1 MKKLALSACI
11 VFLSCF
17 LFPAPLFAGS
27 VSGVIRYDDKQTG
40 SIQILASRT
49 IPGNKSLKLDGN
61 GDYVFVDSL
70 TDLSGSEISV
80 QYWFRGRSIQSAVR
94 QQSSGWIVAG
104 WNNQHILSHDRGT
117 AGIAAG
123 DEVIDGNWHQVT
135 MTWKQNA
142 AGGFRS
148 YLNGRLVEQ
157 RDSVDAP
164 IPNINAPLYFG
175 TFNGNGEFADGEL
188 DEIAVWERA
197 LTPEEVRNDW
207 FRKRTG
213 SEQGLVG
220 YWNFDDGTADDLSPN
235 GYHGELIG
243 DADIVDADIPGL
255 DAFFM
260 TELSEPGAYS
270 IDGVPNGD
278 GYRVWA
284 FLDADGDERRG
295 ELEPSAVYD
304 SGNPFA
310 VSGDV
315 TGIDL
320 LLLDPPQITAH
331 PADIR
336 IGAGT
341 EVRLSVAASGSQPLS
356 YQWRRYGE
364 DLADGGNISGADS
377 PELLIRNAV
386 ADNTGAYN
394 CRVANAAGEAFSNA
408 ANVRVIEGGLQ
419 ISGVIQYEGDQIG
432 PVRLAA
438 SQIQEG
444 NRVLFLDGNGDFA
457 ITTLTDLSGIEL
469 TVQYWFRGR
478 SIQSAV
484 RQQSGGNY
492 IVTGWNNQHILS
504 FDGGTTGISAGD
516 SAIDGNWHHLAM
528 TWKPNQRGGFR
539 SYLDGR
545 LIERRNSADAEIPD
559 LNAQV
564 YFGAFDGQREFANGK
579 LDEIAIWE
587 RALSEGEIASGWN
600 VPLTGNEEG
609 LIGFWNFDDG
619 LGEDL
624 SDFGNHAELHGNAAI
639 LEEIVPGLG
648 SDVFSAVLQL
658 PGDYTLDNILPG
670 NNFAVTAFLDVNG
683 NGAPDEGEPAG
694 EYANNPFAF
703 TQNAFDVDIL
713 LTEPPR
719 ILDQPADARVVSDS
733 NPSLAEFTVQA
744 AGTAPLSYQWRKDGE
759 NLSSADNDFQG
770 VNSPTLQILNAAAQ
784 GDGGYSVL
792 ISNEKGSVL
801 SRDAKIF
808 VVPADHVSIA
818 GHLQYTGLPAGKI
831 HVTAVEFLP
840 GNQALKLD
848 GAGDFVEVADLND
861 LSGAEITIQYW
872 FRGRSIQS
880 AVRQQSGGNYIVAGW
895 NNQHILSHD
904 GGTTDGIP
912 AGENLDDGRWH
923 HLAMTWKIDTTNGF
937 RSYLDGKLVEQRDS
951 SAEEI
956 PFQNTALYFGS
967 FNGQDEFAEGELD
980 EIAIWERALSESEIA
995 NGWNVPLTGNEEGL
1009 IGLWKFDDGTADDS
1023 AEYDFHGELWGDA
1036 VIVPADIPGFG
1047 NPVFTDVFAEAGAFS
1062 MPRLP
1067 KGDNY
1072 RLASFVDV
1080 NRNFLPDPE
1089 EPSAIYT
1096 GNPFSLAEDLTGIE
1110 LDLGGLPPIAIEP
1123 VPLTIQLAEDGNI
1136 VISWPEDSGLSLFQT
1151 DALPA
1156 ETWTP
1161 VTGADGNQAVLSADQ
1176 SARFYQL
1183 RHSPR

>member
-1 MKKLALSACI
+1 MKKLVLSACV

-17 LFPAPLFAGS
+17 LFPSPLFAGS
-27 VSGVIRYDDKQTG
+27 ISGVVRYNDEQTG

-49 IPGNKSLKLDGN
+49 LPGNKSLKLDSN

-70 TDLSGSEISV
+70 TDLSGEEITI
-80 QYWFRGRSIQSAVR
+80 QYWFRGSSIQSAVR
-94 QQSSGWIVAG
+94 QQGGGSWIVAG
-104 WNNQHILSHDRGT
+104 WNNQHILSHDGGT
-117 AGIAAG
+117 SGIAAG
-123 DEVIDGNWHQVT
+123 DAVIDGNWHQVT
-135 MTWKQNA
+135 MTWKQNTE
-142 AGGFRS
+142 GGFRS
-148 YLNGRLVEQ
+148 YLDGRLVDQ

-175 TFNGNGEFADGEL
+175 AFNGNREFANGEL
-188 DEIAVWERA
+188 DEIAIWERA

-213 SEQGLVG
+213 SEEGLVG
-220 YWNFDDGTADDLSPN
+220 YWNFDDDTADDLSSN
-235 GYHGELIG
+235 GYHGELMG
-243 DADIVDADIPGL
+243 NADIVEADVPGL
-255 DAFFM
+255 GAFFM
-260 TELSEPGAYS
+260 TELSEPSAYS
-270 IDGVPNGD
+270 IDGVPNGS

-295 ELEPSAVYD
+295 ELEPSAVYN
-304 SGNPFA
+304 SGNSFA
-310 VSGDV
+310 VSGDA

-336 IGAGT
+336 IGAGA
-341 EVRLSVAASGSQPLS
+341 EVRLSVIASGSQPLS

-377 PELLIRNAV
+377 PELGIRNAI

-394 CRVANAAGEAFSNA
+394 CRVANGAGEAFSNA
-408 ANVRVIEGGLQ
+408 ANVQVIEGGLQ
-419 ISGVIQYEGDQIG
+419 ISGVIQYEGSQIG
-432 PVRLAA
+432 PVRIAA

-444 NRVLFLDGNGDFA
+444 NRVLFLDGTGDFA
-457 ITTLTDLSGIEL
+457 ITTLTDLSGSEV
-469 TVQYWFRGR
+469 TVQYWFRGS

-484 RQQSGGNY
+484 RQQSGGGW
-492 IVTGWNNQHILS
+492 IVAGWNNQHILS
-504 FDGGTTGISAGD
+504 FDGSTAGISAGD
-516 SAIDGNWHHLAM
+516 ASTDGNWHHIAM
-528 TWKPNQRGGFR
+528 TWKPNTRGGFR

-545 LIERRNSADAEIPD
+545 PLEQRNSADAEIPN

-564 YFGAFDGQREFANGK
+564 YFGAFNGAGEFANGK

-587 RALSEGEIASGWN
+587 RALSEGEIANGWN

-619 LGEDL
+619 VGQDL
-624 SDFGNHAELHGNAAI
+624 SGFENHAELHGNAAI
-639 LEEIVPGLG
+639 LEEIISGLG
-648 SDVFSAVLQL
+648 SDVFSAILES

-683 NGAPDEGEPAG
+683 NATPDEGEPAG
-694 EYANNPFAF
+694 EYANNPFLFA
-703 TQNAFDVDIL
+703 QNASDIDIL

-719 ILDQPADARVVSDS
+719 ILKQPVDMRVALDS

-744 AGTAPLSYQWRKDGE
+744 AGTAPLAYQWRKNGE
-759 NLSSADNDFQG
+759 NLPSDNNDFQG
-770 VNSPTLQILNAAAQ
+770 ANSPTLQILNAAAQ
-784 GDGGYSVL
+784 GDSEYSVL

-801 SRDAKIF
+801 SRNAKIF
-808 VVPADHVSIA
+808 VVPADNVSIA
-818 GHLQYTGLPAGKI
+818 GHLRYTGLPAGKI
-831 HVTAVEFLP
+831 HVTAIEFLP

-848 GAGDFVEVADLND
+848 GKGDYAEVADLTD
-861 LSGAEITIQYW
+861 LAGEEITIQYW

-880 AVRQQSGGNYIVAGW
+880 AIRQQSGGNYIVAGW
-895 NNQHILSHD
+895 HNKHILSND
-904 GGTTDGIP
+904 GGIDGIS
-912 AGENLDDGRWH
+912 AGANLDDGRWH
-923 HLAMTWKIDTTNGF
+923 HIAMTWEIDATNGF
-937 RSYLDGKLVEQRDS
+937 RSYLDGKLVDQRDS

-956 PFQNTALYFGS
+956 PSQNAALYFGS

-980 EIAIWERALSESEIA
+980 EIAIWERALSEGEIA
-995 NGWNVPLTGNEEGL
+995 NDWNVPLTGNEEGL
-1009 IGLWKFDDGTADDS
+1009 IGLWKFDNGDAN
-1023 AEYDFHGELWGDA
+1023 DFALYGYHGELRGDA
-1036 VIVPADIPGFG
+1036 SVVPADIPGFG
-1047 NPVFTDVFAEAGAFS
+1047 NPVFTDIFDKAGAFA

-1072 RLASFVDV
+1072 SLAAFVDV
-1080 NRNFLPDPE
+1080 NGNFLPDPE
-1089 EPSAIYT
+1089 EPSAIYA

-1136 VISWPEDSGLSLFQT
+1136 VISWPEESGLSLFQT

-1156 ETWTP
+1156 ATWTP
-1161 VTGADGNQAVLSADQ
+1161 ATGANGNQAVLSANQ
-1176 SARFYQL
+1176 SSRFYQL
-1183 RHSPR
+1183 RHQP

>member
-1 MKKLALSACI
+1 MKKLALPAFAA
-11 VFLSCF
+11 FLSCF
-17 LFPAPLFAGS
+17 PFPSPLFAGS
-27 VSGVIRYDDKQTG
+27 ISGVVRYNDEQTG

-49 IPGNKSLKLDGN
+49 LPGNKSLKLDGN
-61 GDYVFVDSL
+61 GDYVIVDSL
-70 TDLSGSEISV
+70 TDLSGEEITI
-80 QYWFRGRSIQSAVR
+80 QYWFRGSSIQSAVR
-94 QQSSGWIVAG
+94 QQGGGNYIVAG
-104 WNNQHILSHDRGT
+104 WNNQHILSHDGGT
-117 AGIAAG
+117 SGISA
-123 DEVIDGNWHQVT
+123 DEAVIDGNWHQVT
-135 MTWKQNA
+135 MTWKQNT

-148 YLNGRLVEQ
+148 YLDGRLVDQ

-175 TFNGNGEFADGEL
+175 AFNGNGEFANGEL

-213 SEQGLVG
+213 SEEGLIG
-220 YWNFDDGTADDLSPN
+220 YWNFDDDTADDLSAD
-235 GYHGELIG
+235 GYHGDPMG
-243 DADIVDADIPGL
+243 DANIVEADIPGL

-295 ELEPSAVYD
+295 ELEPFAVYQ
-304 SGNPFA
+304 SGNLFA
-310 VSGDV
+310 VSGDA

-331 PADIR
+331 PVDIR

-341 EVRLSVAASGSQPLS
+341 EVRLGVAASGSQPLS
-356 YQWRRYGE
+356 YQWQRYGE
-364 DLADGGNISGADS
+364 DLADGGDISGTDS
-377 PELLIRNAV
+377 PELVIRNAV
-386 ADNTGAYN
+386 ADHSGAYN
-394 CRVANAAGEAFSNA
+394 CRVANAAGEAFSNTA
-408 ANVRVIEGGLQ
+408 TVQVIEGGLQ
-419 ISGVIQYEGDQIG
+419 ISGVVQYEGSQTG
-432 PVRLAA
+432 PVRIAA

-444 NRVLFLDGNGDFA
+444 NRVLSLDGNGDFA

-469 TVQYWFRGR
+469 TVQYWFRGS

-484 RQQSGGNY
+484 RQQSGGGW
-492 IVTGWNNQHILS
+492 IVAGWNNQHILS
-504 FDGGTTGISAGD
+504 FDGSTAGISAGD
-516 SAIDGNWHHLAM
+516 SATDGNWHHIAM
-528 TWKPNQRGGFR
+528 TWKPNARSGFR

-545 LIERRNSADAEIPD
+545 LIEQRNSTDAEIPN

-564 YFGAFDGQREFANGK
+564 YFGAFNGTGEFANGN

-587 RALSEGEIASGWN
+587 RALSEGEIATGWN

-619 LGEDL
+619 VGQDL
-624 SDFGNHAELHGNAAI
+624 SEFENHAELHGNAAI

-648 SDVFSAVLQL
+648 SDVFSAVLES

-670 NNFAVTAFLDVNG
+670 NNFAVTAFLDVND
-683 NGAPDEGEPAG
+683 NGAADEGEPAG
-694 EYANNPFAF
+694 EYANNPFLFA
-703 TQNAFDVDIL
+703 QNASDVNIL

-719 ILDQPADARVVSDS
+719 ILDPPVDARVASDS

-759 NLSSADNDFQG
+759 NLPSDNNDFQG

-784 GDGGYSVL
+784 GDGEYSVL
-792 ISNEKGSVL
+792 VSNEKGNVL
-801 SRDAKIF
+801 SRSAKLFI
-808 VVPADHVSIA
+808 VPADNVSIS
-818 GHLQYTGLPAGKI
+818 GNLRYTGAPAGKI

-848 GAGDFVEVADLND
+848 GDGDFVEVADLTD
-861 LSGAEITIQYW
+861 LSGEEITIQYW

-895 NNQHILSHD
+895 NNKHIFSHD
-904 GGTTDGIP
+904 GGTTDGIS
-912 AGENLDDGRWH
+912 AGTNLDDGRWH
-923 HLAMTWKIDTTNGF
+923 HLAMTWEIAATNGF
-937 RSYLDGKLVEQRDS
+937 RSYLDGKLVDQRDS
-951 SAEEI
+951 AAEEI
-956 PFQNTALYFGS
+956 PFQNAALYFGA
-967 FNGQDEFAEGELD
+967 FNGQGEFAEGELD

-995 NGWNVPLTGNEEGL
+995 NGWNVPLTGNEEDL

-1023 AEYDFHGELWGDA
+1023 AEYGFHGELWGDA

-1047 NPVFTDVFAEAGAFS
+1047 NPVFTDVFDEAGVFS

-1072 RLASFVDV
+1072 SLAAFVDV
-1080 NRNFLPDPE
+1080 NGNFLPDPD
-1089 EPSAIYT
+1089 EPRAVYA
-1096 GNPFSLAEDLTGIE
+1096 GNPFSLAEDLIGIE

-1123 VPLTIQLAEDGNI
+1123 VPLTIRLADDSNI
-1136 VISWPEDSGLSLFQT
+1136 IISWPEDSGLSLFQT

-1156 ETWTP
+1156 ATWTP
-1161 VTGADGNQAVLSADQ
+1161 VTGADSNQAVLPADQ

-1183 RHSPR
+1183 RHQP